1 MSVLD
6 IRLTEAKVNDLLGF
20 KRKTVSG
27 HKCSVTRDWFIC
39 AAPIL
44 HARQNKINP

>member
-27 HKCSVTRDWFIC
+27 QKCSVTRQDAIGSFVQ
-39 AAPIL
+39 
-44 HARQNKINP
+44 HRYFMRDKTK